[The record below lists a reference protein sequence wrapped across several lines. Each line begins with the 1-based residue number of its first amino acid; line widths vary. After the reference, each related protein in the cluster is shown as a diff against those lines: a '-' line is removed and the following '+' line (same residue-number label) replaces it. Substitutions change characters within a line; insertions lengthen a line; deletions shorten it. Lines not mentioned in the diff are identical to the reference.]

1 MTARLY
7 CRDCGW
13 QPTYRRKKA
22 ALRAAR
28 RHRCPPPLPG
38 SIPTSGTR
46 PASTPTDT
54 SLTDHGSAESD
65 EPEAEMPHPPTASD
79 HHRHGDHRAGSDH
92 ACTPAAW
99 PRRLLAAVAGHPEPA
114 DPAQRATDSGS
125 PAGARLRAVVL
136 AAYHHENAQRAGATI
151 TALIQA
157 GYHVGP
163 VPFGYRARHTEPES
177 MGHRRR
183 RFRLTIEPVEAA
195 TVAMIF
201 TWRIT
206 DGLSRAEI
214 AHRLT
219 GARYPA
225 PLHPVT
231 ARPVTWSP
239 TILRNPTYTGRTV
252 WGRRHA
258 GRPVAPA
265 RWVIS
270 AAGAHLA
277 VVDDATFL
285 AAQPSERL
293 RTALAIAW
301 RSHRPPGA
309 DDRDGVRAEVRPGT
323 NTGGNPGRAA

>member
-1 MTARLY
+1 VTARLY

-13 QPTYRRKKA
+13 HPTYRRKKA

-28 RHRCPPPLPG
+28 RHRCLPPLSG

-46 PASTPTDT
+46 PTSTPTDT
-54 SLTDHGSAESD
+54 SLTDCGSTESD
-65 EPEAEMPHPPTASD
+65 DPEAEMPDSFTPSD
-79 HHRHGDHRAGSDH
+79 HDRHGDHRAGSDH
-92 ACTPAAW
+92 ADRSAAW

-114 DPAQRATDSGS
+114 DPAQHAAASGS
-125 PAGARLRAVVL
+125 PAGARLRVAVL
-136 AAYHHENAQRAGATI
+136 AAYHVETAQRARATI
-151 TALIQA
+151 TALVQA

-177 MGHRRR
+177 VGHRRHSR
-183 RFRLTIEPVEAA
+183 VRLTIEPVEAA

-201 TWRIT
+201 TWRVT

-214 AHRLT
+214 VHRLA

-225 PLHPVT
+225 PLHLVT

-239 TILRNPTYTGRTV
+239 AIVATILRNPTYTGRTV

-258 GRPVAPA
+258 GRPVAPT
-265 RWVIS
+265 RWVTS

-285 AAQPSERL
+285 AAQPSEPL
-293 RTALAIAW
+293 RTELAIAW
-301 RSHRPPGA
+301 RSHQPQRA
-309 DDRDGVRAEVRPGT
+309 DDRDSVRTDGDPS
-323 NTGGNPGRAA
+323 RAA